1 MVYFFWFLFSSHFF
15 TLRVC
20 LQRASSCHYYLFT
33 DVFLPLLLLLHLLLI
48 LIHLLHLP
56 HLLSFTSSSEQ
67 HLSRLP
73 LETYYRPLILLSC
86 SYSSFKSSFLFL
98 SPPDWCLHLM
108 ERNDVIPQE
117 SRNVRGL
124 MSSSDGVIPQES
136 RWPHMIVHPLK
147 INLSDLCRQQF
158 CTLMSILF
166 NYWHI
171 IKVQIICKHI
181 LFQVSLATFPSLP
194 FVAISSK
201 LKCNY
206 MSFNIYLTTA
216 VCGIWGSRLIVVDA
230 HFTITSKALTKTKVR
245 PIWQREVITSIG
257 FVKNK
262 VWHVRWQ
269 TR

>member
-1 MVYFFWFLFSSHFF
+1 M
-15 TLRVC
+15 
-20 LQRASSCHYYLFT
+20 QR
-33 DVFLPLLLLLHLLLI
+33 
-48 LIHLLHLP
+48 
-56 HLLSFTSSSEQ
+56 
-67 HLSRLP
+67 
-73 LETYYRPLILLSC
+73 
-86 SYSSFKSSFLFL
+86 
-98 SPPDWCLHLM
+98 
-108 ERNDVIPQE
+108 NGVIPQE
-117 SRNVRGL
+117 SRYVRAL

-181 LFQVSLATFPSLP
+181 LFHWQLYSFSPIYCNFIKVSATICLSIYILP
-194 FVAISSK
+194 QPYVAPEVVS
-201 LKCNY
+201 
-206 MSFNIYLTTA
+206 
-216 VCGIWGSRLIVVDA
+216 SRLIVVDA

-269 TR
+269 TW

>member
-1 MVYFFWFLFSSHFF
+1 MVYFFWFLFSSLYFHAQG
-15 TLRVC
+15 VC
-20 LQRASSCHYYLFT
+20 SCHDYLFT

-48 LIHLLHLP
+48 LVHLVHLP

-73 LETYYRPLILLSC
+73 LETYYRPLLLLSC

-181 LFQVSLATFPSLP
+181 LFHWQLYSFSPICCNFIKVSATICLSIYILP
-194 FVAISSK
+194 QP
-201 LKCNY
+201 L
-206 MSFNIYLTTA
+206 
-216 VCGIWGSRLIVVDA
+216 R
-230 HFTITSKALTKTKVR
+230 
-245 PIWQREVITSIG
+245 
-257 FVKNK
+257 
-262 VWHVRWQ
+262 
-269 TR
+269 

>member
-1 MVYFFWFLFSSHFF
+1 MLCTSSHPEISNPNPPTYGTTVLHPSVDGLFLLISLFLPFF

-33 DVFLPLLLLLHLLLI
+33 DVFLPLLLLLHLHLLLI
-48 LIHLLHLP
+48 LVHLLHLP

-73 LETYYRPLILLSC
+73 LETYYRPLLLLSC

-171 IKVQIICKHI
+171 IKVHFFLQTHSFSSFIGNFSPICCNFIKVSATICLSKYI
-181 LFQVSLATFPSLP
+181 LPQPY
-194 FVAISSK
+194 VASE
-201 LKCNY
+201 
-206 MSFNIYLTTA
+206 
-216 VCGIWGSRLIVVDA
+216 VV
-230 HFTITSKALTKTKVR
+230 R
-245 PIWQREVITSIG
+245 
-257 FVKNK
+257 
-262 VWHVRWQ
+262 
-269 TR
+269 